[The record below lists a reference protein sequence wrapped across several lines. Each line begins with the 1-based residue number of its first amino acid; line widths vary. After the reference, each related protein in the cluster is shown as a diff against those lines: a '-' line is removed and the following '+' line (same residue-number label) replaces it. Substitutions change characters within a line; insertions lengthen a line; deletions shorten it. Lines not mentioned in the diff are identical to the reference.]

1 MFSHIM
7 VGSNDVDRSQSFYDA
22 LFSAIGAKPG
32 RRDEKGINYLHNGA
46 VFMVRPPLNGQEA
59 TNANGGTIGFS
70 IDTPE
75 QVKAWHDAGVAAGGT
90 SVEDPPG
97 IRQGTFGPL
106 YLAYLRDPD
115 GNKLCGLHRM
125 PVE

>member
-1 MFSHIM
+1 MFSHVM
-7 VGSNDVDRSQSFYDA
+7 VGSNDIDRSQSFYDA

-32 RRDEKGINYLHNGA
+32 RRDEKGVNYLHNGA
-46 VFMVRPPLNGQEA
+46 LFMVRPPKNGEA
-59 TNANGGTIGFS
+59 ASTGNGSTIGFT
-70 IDTPE
+70 IDSPE
-75 QVKAWHDAGVAAGGT
+75 QVKAWHDAGVTSGGT
-90 SVEDPPG
+90 SIEDPPG

>member
-1 MFSHIM
+1 
-7 VGSNDVDRSQSFYDA
+7 
-22 LFSAIGAKPG
+22 
-32 RRDEKGINYLHNGA
+32 
-46 VFMVRPPLNGQEA
+46 MVRPPKNGEA
-59 TNANGGTIGFS
+59 ASTGNGSTIGFT
-70 IDTPE
+70 IDSPE
-75 QVKAWHDAGVAAGGT
+75 QVKAWHDAGVASGGT
-90 SVEDPPG
+90 SIEDPPG

>member
-7 VGSNDVDRSQSFYDA
+7 VGSNDIGRSKSFYDA
-22 LFSAIGAKPG
+22 LFDAIGAKPG
-32 RRDEKGINYLHNGA
+32 RQDEKGVNYLHNGA
-46 VFMVRPPLNGQEA
+46 LFMVRPPLNGQAA
-59 TNANGGTIGFS
+59 TYGNGSTIGFT
-70 IDTPE
+70 IDSPE
-75 QVKAWHDAGVAAGGT
+75 QVEAWHDAGVAAGGT
-90 SVEDPPG
+90 SIEDPPG